1 MNAAL
6 LSQISVLFGLIIV
19 GYIANKC
26 TILDEHTNEKLS
38 SFLLKIALP
47 STILSSALENTD
59 VDKMQ
64 VVNVAVI
71 AVSIFIALPVLTV
84 LLTRVLR
91 LDKTYSLMLNYGNL
105 GFMGI
110 PIVSSVFGSEYVI
123 YVAVFMMVFN
133 IHIFTVGVIILQGK
147 PSSLKEMVKKLCT
160 PGVIAALMAFVI
172 VLVGISV
179 PAPLENLLESVGSTT
194 TPMAM
199 IEIGSQLAQVNLL
212 DSVRKWRL
220 YLMSV
225 FKLIA
230 YPALVYVVLSIL
242 IGADTTPKI
251 ATILC
256 GMPVEGNVTMLCSEY
271 RGDTALAAEGTCV
284 STLLSV
290 LTIPIMLALLV

>member
-26 TILDEHTNEKLS
+26 TILDAHTNAKLS

-71 AVSIFIALPVLTV
+71 AVSIFIALTVLTV
-84 LLTRVLR
+84 LLTRMLR
-91 LDKTYSLMLNYGNL
+91 LDKSYSLMLNYGNL

-160 PGVIAALMAFVI
+160 PGVIAARMAFDI
-172 VLVGISV
+172 VLVGIGKCRFDNNANGNDCNWIAAGTGEFVGQCTKMAVV
-179 PAPLENLLESVGSTT
+179 PDVC
-194 TPMAM
+194 
-199 IEIGSQLAQVNLL
+199 I
-212 DSVRKWRL
+212 
-220 YLMSV
+220 
-225 FKLIA
+225 
-230 YPALVYVVLSIL
+230 
-242 IGADTTPKI
+242 
-251 ATILC
+251 
-256 GMPVEGNVTMLCSEY
+256 
-271 RGDTALAAEGTCV
+271 
-284 STLLSV
+284 
-290 LTIPIMLALLV
+290 